1 MKSAPSLDEAKG
13 GPAGPPFSSN
23 FWTSPYFDVFRGLER
38 CLDGGLPAFARVA
51 VGMVV
56 AWWLYVPVH
65 ELLHALGCVATGGT
79 VTRLEIAPL
88 YGGHLFA
95 AIFPFVHPAS
105 EYAGRLSGFSTGGSD
120 FVYLATDLAPFL
132 LTLFPGFWWLRR
144 AGRRGDAFSYGASLP
159 VALAP
164 LTSLTGDAYEIGS
177 ILATRLPPFAT
188 SAPSLRGDDL
198 IKKVDELLSAAAP
211 GSLWGGLV
219 VAVFLAI
226 GWVILTLGLS
236 GWLAGRAGERPL
248 PPRPRLNLSR

>member
-1 MKSAPSLDEAKG
+1 MTETRG
-13 GPAGPPFSSN
+13 GPAGPPFSSGL
-23 FWTSPYFDVFRGLER
+23 WTSPFYDVFRGLER
-38 CLDGGLPAFARVA
+38 CLDGGFPALAKVA

-65 ELLHALGCVATGGT
+65 ELLHALGCVVTGGT
-79 VTRLEIAPL
+79 VTRLEIDVV
-88 YGGHLFA
+88 YGGHLWA

-144 AGRRGDAFSYGASLP
+144 AGRRGDSFSFGASLP

-177 ILATRLPPFAT
+177 ILATRLPPFA
-188 SAPSLRGDDL
+188 AHAELLRSDDL
-198 IKKVDELLSAAAP
+198 VKKVDELLSASPPDTVWA
-211 GSLWGGLV
+211 GLLLGV
-219 VAVFLAI
+219 GLAI
-226 GWVILTLGLS
+226 AWVIGMLVLS
-236 GWLAGRAGERPL
+236 GGVARLAGERPL
-248 PPRPRLNLSR
+248 PPRPRLNLSP